1 MPDFPGAGFYPN
13 WVFRAGF
20 FRGPS
25 AEPRETRAF
34 PPRPFLYY
42 SQPKKEIRLRHMKK
56 QNPTRTVRYPVLH
69 FEKEAAPVKVLKFLP
84 SSLLLVAS
92 FQEAAFPF

>member
-1 MPDFPGAGFYPN
+1 MKKRPLIFVRGKRRDARVPD
-13 WVFRAGF
+13 
-20 FRGPS
+20 
-25 AEPRETRAF
+25 
-34 PPRPFLYY
+34 LYY

-56 QNPTRTVRYPVLH
+56 QNPTRTVHYPVLH
-69 FEKEAAPVKVLKFLP
+69 FEKEAAPVIVLKFLP

>member
-1 MPDFPGAGFYPN
+1 MWKRSARFSCSGNGNNVPDNDIRTNNEQKPERLSSSGVTPAY
-13 WVFRAGF
+13 
-20 FRGPS
+20 
-25 AEPRETRAF
+25 
-34 PPRPFLYY
+34 LYY

-69 FEKEAAPVKVLKFLP
+69 FEKEAAPVKVLKFL
-84 SSLLLVAS
+84 LGF

>member
-1 MPDFPGAGFYPN
+1 
-13 WVFRAGF
+13 
-20 FRGPS
+20 
-25 AEPRETRAF
+25 
-34 PPRPFLYY
+34 
-42 SQPKKEIRLRHMKK
+42 MKK

-84 SSLLLVAS
+84 GF